1 MCPRPLINFRIKV
14 NRWLSFEQRAINPGE
29 TRVIIYA
36 VSSSPGEGISRAI
49 YVLACPRDRV
59 LRDKRNRRY
68 DQSRFRRS
76 RNRGS
81 AIPRYR
87 TMP

>member
-1 MCPRPLINFRIKV
+1 V
-14 NRWLSFEQRAINPGE
+14 NRWLSFEQRAINPLGE

-36 VSSSPGEGISRAI
+36 LSPSPPRGRDP
-49 YVLACPRDRV
+49 PRDLRACV

-68 DQSRFRRS
+68 DQSRAAESRFRCS

-81 AIPRYR
+81 AIPAYR
-87 TMP
+87 TIP